1 METVDHLVLD
11 DELWEELLALTDGEV
26 TPCFQ
31 CGVCTASCPW
41 GLVRGETFS
50 VRKLIRKAQL
60 GVVDEQEE
68 LWLCTTCSQCEPYCP
83 RGVHIVEVIQ
93 ALRYLMWKRRTTL
106 EGLPSLLWSV
116 YWNNNP
122 WFQPPSQRAQW
133 AVTLDLPDYDPDQHD
148 VLLYVGCT
156 ASYDR
161 RAQNLAHSLIQIF
174 RALKVPYGVLGE
186 KEPCCGEMVL
196 RLGHLTYFMEIAEA
210 GAKIFR
216 ERRVGKLVAISPH
229 CYDVFLNH
237 YPEVNESF
245 KPFHYTEY
253 LASILDWDELPFQT
267 SFDRK
272 VTYHDPCFL
281 GRRNQHYEAPRKV
294 MENIP
299 GLTLV
304 EMENYGPE
312 GLCCGG
318 GGGRMWMET
327 DPNERFSDLR
337 VQEAA
342 STGASVIATACPY
355 CITYLEDSIK
365 SLHIEGLE
373 VLDIAEIAAEVLP
386 R

>member
-1 METVDHLVLD
+1 METVDYLVLD
-11 DELWEELLALTDGEV
+11 DEIWEELLALTGGAAA
-26 TPCFQ
+26 PCFQ

-60 GVVDEQEE
+60 GVLDGQEE
-68 LWLCTTCSQCEPYCP
+68 LWLCTTCSQCEPNCP
-83 RGVHIVEVIQ
+83 RGVPIVEVIQ
-93 ALRYLMWKRRTTL
+93 ALRYLMWKRRATL
-106 EGLPSLLWSV
+106 AGLPSLLWSV

-122 WFQPPSQRAQW
+122 WFQPPSQRMQW
-133 AVTLDLPDYDPDQHD
+133 AVTLDLPAFDPDQHEI
-148 VLLYVGCT
+148 LLYIGCT

-161 RAQNLAHSLIQIF
+161 RAQSLAHSLIQIF
-174 RALKVPYGVLGE
+174 RAFQIPFGVLGE
-186 KEPCCGEMVL
+186 DEPCCGETVL
-196 RLGHLTYFMEIAEA
+196 RLGHLPYFTEIAEA

-216 ERRVGKLVAISPH
+216 DRGVRKLVAVSPH

-237 YPEVNESF
+237 YPEVNETF
-245 KPFHYTEY
+245 EPLHYTEY
-253 LASILDWDELPFQT
+253 LASVVDWDDSQFQE

-272 VTYHDPCFL
+272 VTFHDPCFL
-281 GRRNQHYEAPRKV
+281 GRRNQRYEAPRV
-294 MENIP
+294 VLENIP

-304 EMENYGPE
+304 EMENFGPDS
-312 GLCCGG
+312 LCCGG

-327 DPNERFSDLR
+327 APDERFSDLR

-355 CITYLEDSIK
+355 CITCLEDCIK
-365 SLHIEGLE
+365 SLDIKGLE
-373 VLDIAEIAAEVLP
+373 VLDIAEIAAKALP

>member
-11 DELWEELLALTDGEV
+11 DERWEELLTLTEGEAA
-26 TPCFQ
+26 PCFQ

-41 GLVRGETFS
+41 GLVRDETFS
-50 VRKLIRKAQL
+50 VRMLIRKAQL
-60 GVVDEQEE
+60 GVLEEQEE

-83 RGVHIVEVIQ
+83 RGVPIIEVIQ

-106 EGLPSLLWSV
+106 DGLPSLLWSV

-122 WFQPPSQRAQW
+122 WFQPPSQRMQW
-133 AVTLDLPDYDPDQHD
+133 AVALDLPDYDPDQHEI
-148 VLLYVGCT
+148 LLYIGCT

-161 RAQNLAHSLIQIF
+161 RAQRLAHSLTQILRTHQIPF
-174 RALKVPYGVLGE
+174 GVLGE
-186 KEPCCGEMVL
+186 NEPCCGETVL
-196 RLGHLTYFMEIAEA
+196 RLGHLPYFMEIAEA

-216 ERRVGKLVAISPH
+216 DRGVGKLIAISPH

-237 YPEVNESF
+237 YPEVNETF
-245 KPFHYTEY
+245 EPLHYTEY
-253 LASILDWDELPFQT
+253 LTSIMDWGESQFQG
-267 SFDRK
+267 SFDRI
-272 VTYHDPCFL
+272 VTYQDPCFL
-281 GRRNQHYEAPRKV
+281 GRRNQCFDAPREILK
-294 MENIP
+294 NIP

-304 EMENYGPE
+304 EMENSGPD

-327 DPNERFSDLR
+327 APDERFSDLR

-342 STGASVIATACPY
+342 STGASIIATACPY
-355 CITYLEDSIK
+355 CITCLEDSIK
-365 SLHIEGLE
+365 SLDIEGLE
-373 VLDIAEIAAEVLP
+373 VLDIAEIAAKTLP

>member
-11 DELWEELLALTDGEV
+11 DELWEELLALTDGEAA
-26 TPCFQ
+26 PCFQ

-50 VRKLIRKAQL
+50 VRKLIRQAQL
-60 GVVDEQEE
+60 GVLDEQEE

-83 RGVHIVEVIQ
+83 RGVSIVGVVQ
-93 ALRYLMWKRRTTL
+93 ALRYLMWKRRATL
-106 EGLPSLLWSV
+106 EGLPSILWSV

-133 AVTLDLPDYDPDQHD
+133 AVTLDLPEYDPDQHE
-148 VLLYVGCT
+148 VLLYIGCT

-174 RALKVPYGVLGE
+174 RALQIPFGVLGE
-186 KEPCCGEMVL
+186 NEPCCGETVL
-196 RLGHLTYFMEIAEA
+196 RLGHLPYFMEIAEA

-216 ERRVGKLVAISPH
+216 DRGVGKLVAVSPH

-237 YPEVNESF
+237 YPEVNGTFE
-245 KPFHYTEY
+245 PFHYTEY
-253 LASILDWDELPFQT
+253 LASVMDRGRPQFQK

-281 GRRNQHYEAPRKV
+281 GRRNQRYEAPRKV
-294 MENIP
+294 LENIP
-299 GLTLV
+299 GLTFV
-304 EMENYGPE
+304 EMENSGPDS
-312 GLCCGG
+312 LCCGG

-327 DPNERFSDLR
+327 APDERFSDLR

-355 CITYLEDSIK
+355 CITCLEDSIK
-365 SLHIEGLE
+365 SLDIEGLH
-373 VLDIAEIAAEVLP
+373 VLDIAEIAARALP
-386 R
+386 

>member
-11 DELWEELLALTDGEV
+11 DELWEELLALTDGEAA
-26 TPCFQ
+26 PCFQ

-50 VRKLIRKAQL
+50 VRKLIRQAQL
-60 GVVDEQEE
+60 GVLDEQEE
-68 LWLCTTCSQCEPYCP
+68 LWLCTACSQCESYCP
-83 RGVHIVEVIQ
+83 RGVKIVEVVQ
-93 ALRYLMWKRRTTL
+93 ALRYLMWKRRAAL

-133 AVTLDLPDYDPDQHD
+133 AVPLDLPEYDPDQHD

-161 RAQNLAHSLIQIF
+161 RAQNLARSLIQIF
-174 RALKVPYGVLGE
+174 RALQIPFGVLGE
-186 KEPCCGEMVL
+186 DEPCCGEAVL
-196 RLGHLTYFMEIAEA
+196 RLGHLPYFMEIAEA

-216 ERRVGKLVAISPH
+216 DRGVGKLVAVSPH

-237 YPEVNESF
+237 YPEVNETF
-245 KPFHYTEY
+245 EPFHYTEY
-253 LASILDWDELPFQT
+253 LASVMDGDGSVFQK

-281 GRRNQHYEAPRKV
+281 GRRNQRYEAPRKV
-294 MENIP
+294 LENIP
-299 GLTLV
+299 ALTFV
-304 EMENYGPE
+304 EMENSGPD

-327 DPNERFSDLR
+327 APDERFSDLR

-355 CITYLEDSIK
+355 CITCLEDSIK
-365 SLHIEGLE
+365 SLDIEGLE
-373 VLDIAEIAAEVLP
+373 VLDIAEIAARALL